1 MKLNEEKNDYFYQD
15 INFNDRA
22 IVFKMFHFFYSVL
35 QSNKEYSLFLKCLYI
50 FIEAL
55 QIISYAFTH
64 NHDESWS
71 INLRSIRMIS
81 NIISVFRFSI
91 LMRYVNYKI
100 YSIILYLLIISI
112 FMLFF
117 LVVPQ
122 ILFGDKSSK
131 LYRFSIGYIHIILD
145 ALVTIFYIPIT
156 EIILL
161 PIKCVNGKVY
171 GVRNAETCWE
181 YMHYL
186 NVILA
191 IIAAFLFFI
200 ICIFLVNFNFYPFQK
215 SMSTNRVNS
224 NNDIIIIIMKLA
236 LVLQNLLIKNEYISL
251 FILLLVAISMFFS
264 CFNEPTYNN
273 DKLEIVI
280 TIKNLIVLWT
290 YFILL
295 ITKLFRNIAFNG
307 FLYLLIFG
315 CPIIII
321 FAIVIYKEKDL
332 NFSYF
337 SGNALNIA
345 DYIKKVKFSIK
356 LIDSFI
362 ERSNNIRNRREDE
375 VQRDIILL
383 KGNIKIHNNSCA
395 NKDCPLTKFMNNEG
409 NLNIQKQC
417 LLNYMN
423 LLFNEGLKK
432 FPNNINLLILF
443 IHFNYNKKFNLNS
456 VRTNILKLKKVE
468 YSIKQKFI
476 IYCIEQKLRNMKNN
490 NGFELDFE
498 YDQDNDSQ
506 IDITEQKYLKLK
518 YLIEN
523 SIKLYG
529 EFWGIF
535 STNVTNNINTYK
547 HILNFY

>member
-1 MKLNEEKNDYFYQD
+1 
-15 INFNDRA
+15 
-22 IVFKMFHFFYSVL
+22 
-35 QSNKEYSLFLKCLYI
+35 
-50 FIEAL
+50 
-55 QIISYAFTH
+55 
-64 NHDESWS
+64 
-71 INLRSIRMIS
+71 
-81 NIISVFRFSI
+81 
-91 LMRYVNYKI
+91 
-100 YSIILYLLIISI
+100 
-112 FMLFF
+112 
-117 LVVPQ
+117 
-122 ILFGDKSSK
+122 
-131 LYRFSIGYIHIILD
+131 
-145 ALVTIFYIPIT
+145 
-156 EIILL
+156 
-161 PIKCVNGKVY
+161 
-171 GVRNAETCWE
+171 
-181 YMHYL
+181 MHYL

-215 SMSTNRVNS
+215 NMSTNRVNS

-307 FLYLLIFG
+307 FIYLLIFG

-490 NGFELDFE
+490 NGFELDIE

-506 IDITEQKYLKLK
+506 IDITEQNK
-518 YLIEN
+518 
-523 SIKLYG
+523 IK
-529 EFWGIF
+529 IF
-535 STNVTNNINTYK
+535 D
-547 HILNFY
+547 